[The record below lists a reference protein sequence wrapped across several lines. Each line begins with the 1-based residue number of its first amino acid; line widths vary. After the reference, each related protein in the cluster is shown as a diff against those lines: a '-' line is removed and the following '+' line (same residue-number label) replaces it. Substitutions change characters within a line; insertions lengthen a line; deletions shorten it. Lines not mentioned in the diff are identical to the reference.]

1 MARLRWPE
9 KRDTLHNARRS
20 RGTQEGVPTERN
32 FSRHVLRLHIL
43 VNQEGLTITKHE
55 SHLSRRTLL
64 SRCGALTATLS
75 GAGLA
80 GRAFG
85 QAVQPGQSAE
95 KKPADGEEEVSAVED
110 LMREHGVLARL
121 LLLYEH
127 QLGSS
132 IKGWEFSREA
142 VAATAN
148 LRRRFVEDYHEK
160 LEEQHVFTRFTQPGE
175 MAELVKTLRQQ
186 HDAGRRVTDAI
197 LALASGNA
205 PLEEASRQRIQDLI
219 RQFLRMYWPHLARE
233 DTVLFPAFKEIVPK
247 EEYEK
252 LGDQFEAREEELFG
266 KNGFQNVVEQV
277 TELERRVGIYDLD
290 QFTPRA

>member
-1 MARLRWPE
+1 M
-9 KRDTLHNARRS
+9 T
-20 RGTQEGVPTERN
+20 
-32 FSRHVLRLHIL
+32 
-43 VNQEGLTITKHE
+43 
-55 SHLSRRTLL
+55 
-64 SRCGALTATLS
+64 
-75 GAGLA
+75 

-132 IKGWEFSREA
+132 SKGWEFSREA

-148 LRRRFVEDYHEK
+148 LLRRFVEDYHEK
-160 LEEQHVFTRFTQPGE
+160 LEEQHVFTRFEQAGKMPD
-175 MAELVKTLRQQ
+175 LVKTLRQQ
-186 HDAGRRVTDAI
+186 HDAGRRITDAI

-205 PLEEASRQRIQDLI
+205 PLEEAGQQRIDDLI
-219 RQFLRMYWPHLARE
+219 KQFVRMYWPHQARE
-233 DTVLFPAFKEIVPK
+233 DTVLFPAFKELVPK

-277 TELERRVGIYDLD
+277 AELERRVGIYDLD

>member
-1 MARLRWPE
+1 M
-9 KRDTLHNARRS
+9 
-20 RGTQEGVPTERN
+20 
-32 FSRHVLRLHIL
+32 
-43 VNQEGLTITKHE
+43 
-55 SHLSRRTLL
+55 
-64 SRCGALTATLS
+64 S

-132 IKGWEFSREA
+132 SKGWEFSREA

-148 LRRRFVEDYHEK
+148 LLRRFVEDYHEK

-197 LALASGNA
+197 LELASGDVPVNDA
-205 PLEEASRQRIQDLI
+205 NRAHIQDLI
-219 RQFLRMYWPHLARE
+219 RQFARMYWPHQARE

-252 LGDQFEAREEELFG
+252 LGDQFEKREHELFG
-266 KNGFQNVVEQV
+266 EKGFEGIVEQV
-277 TELERRVGIYDLD
+277 AELERLVGIYDLD
-290 QFTPRA
+290 QFTPRI